1 MRLAGALGGAGPLL
15 QILSQH
21 VLVTIQNFEA
31 FLILFFSL
39 PIFELTYHT
48 RVRYMLFAFPQIISL
63 ICCSTALRKL
73 RDRKSVV

>member
-73 RDRKSVV
+73 RLLNKCD

>member
-31 FLILFFSL
+31 FLILQPTDLRADVS
-39 PIFELTYHT
+39 YQGSVHA
-48 RVRYMLFAFPQIISL
+48 FAFHRLSRL
-63 ICCSTALRKL
+63 YAALL
-73 RDRKSVV
+73 RSGSSGY